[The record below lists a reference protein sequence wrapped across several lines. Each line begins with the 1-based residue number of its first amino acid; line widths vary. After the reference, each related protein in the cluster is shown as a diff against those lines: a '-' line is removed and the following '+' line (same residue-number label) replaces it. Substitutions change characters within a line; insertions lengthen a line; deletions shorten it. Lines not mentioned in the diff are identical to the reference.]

1 MKKILIIAAH
11 PDDEILGCGGTILK
25 NIKLKNKVHVLY
37 ISDGVGGRFNK
48 KFDQKKYNEII
59 KRKNMA
65 IKASKSAKFKIVDF
79 LGLENL
85 ELNKYKHNFINNKI
99 FEILKKI
106 KPDVVFTNHPGDNN
120 IDHQITFESTYTA
133 CRPNNYFNIKELY
146 TYEIPSSTDWASPT
160 SKQFSPK
167 KFVDITKFY
176 KQKRGLLNYYKKE
189 LRKYPHPRSLK
200 NIDALET
207 YRGGICGVEK
217 AEAFDVIRII
227 K

>member
-85 ELNKYKHNFINNKI
+85 ELNKYKHN
-99 FEILKKI
+99 L
-106 KPDVVFTNHPGDNN
+106 
-120 IDHQITFESTYTA
+120 
-133 CRPNNYFNIKELY
+133 
-146 TYEIPSSTDWASPT
+146 
-160 SKQFSPK
+160 
-167 KFVDITKFY
+167 
-176 KQKRGLLNYYKKE
+176 
-189 LRKYPHPRSLK
+189 
-200 NIDALET
+200 
-207 YRGGICGVEK
+207 
-217 AEAFDVIRII
+217 
-227 K
+227 